1 MILGI
6 NNVLL
11 INLDNISV
19 IGFVLLFLVLFGIL
33 VNICE
38 GLFCG
43 IVGYI
48 VMVFLYVIILMF
60 LRSDK
65 FNVLLFEVV

>member
-33 VNICE
+33 VNTRE
-38 GLFCG
+38 GLFRG